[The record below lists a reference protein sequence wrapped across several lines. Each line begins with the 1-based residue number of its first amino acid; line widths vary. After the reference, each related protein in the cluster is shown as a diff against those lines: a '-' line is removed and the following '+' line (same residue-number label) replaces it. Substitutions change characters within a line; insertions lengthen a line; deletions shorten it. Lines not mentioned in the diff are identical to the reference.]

1 MILISIFDLRSRDQL
16 LSGLDLDLDLDLII
30 TRAYTADL
38 DLDLDLDLPGVPK
51 KGT

>member
-1 MILISIFDLRSRDQL
+1 MILILIFDLRSRDQL
-16 LSGLDLDLDLDLII
+16 LSGLDLDLDLII

-38 DLDLDLDLPGVPK
+38 DLDLDLPGVPK

>member
-1 MILISIFDLRSRDQL
+1 MLILILIFDLRSRDQL
-16 LSGLDLDLDLDLII
+16 LSDLDLDLDLII

-38 DLDLDLDLPGVPK
+38 DLDLDLPGVPK

>member
-1 MILISIFDLRSRDQL
+1 MILIFDLRSRDQL
-16 LSGLDLDLDLDLII
+16 LSGLDLDLDLII

-38 DLDLDLDLPGVPK
+38 DLDLDLPGVPK

>member
-1 MILISIFDLRSRDQL
+1 MILILIFDLRSRDQL

-30 TRAYTADL
+30 LRAYTADP

>member
-1 MILISIFDLRSRDQL
+1 MLISDQKIKNDSRRI
-16 LSGLDLDLDLDLII
+16 DLDLDLII
-30 TRAYTADL
+30 TLAYTA